1 MKRFLIPLFAALAL
15 PTAINANVDPEVA
28 EICMKAADF
37 KGCVEIMSSDSK
49 KSRIKNLTSSEQKL
63 LDEIVKLPNRITRTS
78 LINFQTSV
86 RDFADAVSIAE
97 YENPNSELVLN
108 AQKLLLSFDILY
120 KEWQQ
125 DIDSGNNKIRSYKK
139 NLVVKN
145 KLDSLFGGNTFAI
158 RCSEVK
164 GLFGWDKDYSDPISE
179 QVFYVVH
186 TASKQLANEGS
197 YRFPSMSEEPLIP
210 LQIAIDARYKSSGT
224 YAGNTLGMA
233 QRLCGTESK
242 KVKKEEPEKKEK
254 KTVKI
259 NCNSPVWKKKPI
271 CN

>member
-1 MKRFLIPLFAALAL
+1 MKRLLLPLLAAIAL
-15 PTAINANVDPEVA
+15 PSAVEANVDPKIA

-37 KGCVEIMSSDSK
+37 KGCVEIMSGDSTN
-49 KSRIKNLTSSEQKL
+49 SRNENLTSSEQKL

-78 LINFQTSV
+78 LINFQASV

-108 AQKLLLSFDILY
+108 AKKLLLSFDILY
-120 KEWQQ
+120 KEWQR
-125 DIDSGNNKIRSYKK
+125 DIDAGKGKIRSYKK

-164 GLFGWDKDYSDPISE
+164 GLFGWDKDYSDPIFD

-186 TASKQLANEGS
+186 TASKQLAQDS
-197 YRFPSMSEEPLIP
+197 FYSFPSMNDKPLIP
-210 LQIAIDARYKSSGT
+210 LQVAIDARYKSGDV
-224 YAGNTLGMA
+224 TLGMA

-242 KVKKEEPEKKEK
+242 KVKKEEPQKKEK
-254 KTVKI
+254 KPVKI
-259 NCNSPVWKKKPI
+259 NCNSPVWKNKPV

>member
-1 MKRFLIPLFAALAL
+1 MKRFLIPLFASLAL
-15 PTAINANVDPEVA
+15 PTAINASVDPEVA

-37 KGCVEIMSSDSK
+37 RGCVEIMSSDSK

-120 KEWQQ
+120 NEWQR

-139 NLVVKN
+139 NLVAKN

-179 QVFYVVH
+179 QIFYVVH

-197 YRFPSMSEEPLIP
+197 YRFPLMSEEPLIP
-210 LQIAIDARYKSSGT
+210 LQVPIDARYKSSGT

-242 KVKKEEPEKKEK
+242 KVKKEKPDKKK
-254 KTVKI
+254 KKSVKI